1 MISFV
6 WITDEEK
13 SKIQNSNWRNIPGQ
27 PYEIK
32 VSGEFGSGKQIL

>member
-1 MISFV
+1 MKKKV
-6 WITDEEK
+6 K
-13 SKIQNSNWRNIPGQ
+13 YNIPGQ